1 MQEGER
7 NSPRLR
13 DVWGR
18 LDQVTDPELDEP
30 ITDMGFVETVAISD
44 SNEVKVSFRLPTF
57 WCSPNFAF
65 LMAEGI
71 RKEVGALPWV
81 TGIEVRL
88 HDHMC
93 AEEMNEAVNT
103 GRSFSDAF
111 ALLPELGDLDEVKE
125 KFEGKAFQR
134 RQESVLL
141 GLREQ
146 GFTPEQVAAMTL
158 GQLDLVTFDDP
169 ATARQQG
176 RYRALLTARALAKA
190 PDDHAFPALDGAPL
204 TVASY
209 PVRME
214 QLRAV
219 RINMEFGGA
228 LCRGLKQSRYKE
240 VVRVGEEPT
249 LVDFLE
255 DRVPPRPKPG

>member
-13 DVWGR
+13 DIWDR
-18 LDQVTDPELDEP
+18 LDQVMDPELDEP
-30 ITDMGFVETVAISD
+30 ITDMGFVETVAVSD

-65 LMAEGI
+65 IMAEGI
-71 RKEVGALPWV
+71 REEVGALPWV
-81 TGIEVRL
+81 RGVEVQL

-93 AEEMNEAVNT
+93 AEEMNEAVNA

-111 ALLPELGDLDEVKE
+111 AIARELGDLEAVKE
-125 KFEGKAFQR
+125 KFQGKAFHR

-169 ATARQQG
+169 DAARQQG
-176 RYRALLTARALAKA
+176 RYRAILTARALAKA
-190 PDDHAFPALDGAPL
+190 LDDPAFPDLDGTPL
-204 TVASY
+204 TVESY
-209 PVRME
+209 PARME

-228 LCRGLKQSRYKE
+228 LCRGLKQTRYKE

-255 DRVPPRPKPG
+255 DRVPPRAKTD